1 MRSKKL
7 GKLDTA
13 VVGELQVVLPPLS
26 SRSVYAIY
34 RKALRTGKY
43 WKLLPEERAILRLA
57 KNLNKIVSP
66 LLREAI
72 YKILVKI
79 WPEKARYYIAVH
91 EGIKALKKRAEL
103 AAKLEWIKLKEVL
116 SKWRENREYVLQV
129 GFSALNTSPF
139 YRGEM

>member
-1 MRSKKL
+1 MCSKKL
-7 GKLDTA
+7 GKPDA
-13 VVGELQVVLPPLS
+13 VVAGELQAVLPPLS

-57 KNLNKIVSP
+57 RNINKIVSP
-66 LLREAI
+66 LLRKVM

-91 EGIKALKKRAEL
+91 EGIKALKKRAEI
-103 AAKLEWIKLKEVL
+103 AAKLKWIKLKEVL
-116 SKWRENREYVLQV
+116 SKWRENREYVLQA

-139 YRGEM
+139 YRGER